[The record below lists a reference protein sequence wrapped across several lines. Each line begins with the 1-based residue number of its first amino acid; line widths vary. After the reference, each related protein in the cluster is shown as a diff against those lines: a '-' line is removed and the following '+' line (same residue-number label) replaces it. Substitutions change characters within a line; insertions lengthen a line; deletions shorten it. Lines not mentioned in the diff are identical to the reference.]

1 MARKR
6 SVFVCDE
13 CGGSQPKW
21 AGQCPDCKAWNSFK
35 QLTLDASASGPSG
48 PGASAFGERAR
59 ARRLSEV
66 GTEGVARLELGIGE
80 FDRVLGGGIVPG
92 SLVLLGGEPGI
103 GKSTLVLQA
112 AAMLGAGHGPVLYV
126 SGEESAE
133 QIKLRAERMD
143 LGTDGLYLLSETQL
157 DAMLAEVER
166 IAPRALIVDSIQTV
180 YLDSVA
186 STAGSVSQVRE
197 CGNRLMR
204 LAKQSHVPV
213 ILIGHVTKTGEI
225 AGPRV
230 LEHMV
235 DVVLYLEGDRFHSH
249 RLLRSVKNRHGNTHE
264 VGVFEMR
271 GRGLIEVPNPSEV
284 FLAERL
290 TGVAGST
297 VTVTMEGSRPLLV
310 EVQALVTEASAQVPR
325 RTANGIDFNRL
336 ILLTAVLTKRYGLPL
351 GARDVFVNVVGGLR
365 IGEPAVDL
373 AVATAI
379 ASSIKNAEVPDDMA
393 VIGEVGLSGELRSV
407 AHLERRLAEAR
418 NLGFKRALVPAT
430 ALRGDLNRQGLD
442 VLGARTLGQALDLAL
457 FAGNAPARV
466 ASEAEGQARS
476 AKPD

>member
-1 MARKR
+1 MAKTRT
-6 SVFVCDE
+6 VFVCEE
-13 CGGSQPKW
+13 CGGSQHKW
-21 AGQCPDCKAWNSFK
+21 VGQCPDCKAWNSFK
-35 QLTLDASASGPSG
+35 QLRLDPSA
-48 PGASAFGERAR
+48 AKAAERLAGEAGLIQVRAR
-59 ARRLSEV
+59 PLEEI
-66 GTEGVARLELGIGE
+66 GTEGVARLGMGISEL
-80 FDRVLGGGIVPG
+80 DRVLGGGIVPG

-112 AAMLGAGHGPVLYV
+112 AARLAGEVGPVLYV

-133 QIKLRAERMD
+133 QIKLRAQRMEM
-143 LGTDGLYLLSETQL
+143 GTAGLYLLSETNL
-157 DAMLAEVER
+157 DAVLAEVER
-166 IAPRALIVDSIQTV
+166 LSPRALVVDSIQTV
-180 YLDSVA
+180 YLDAVS

-204 LAKQSHVPV
+204 LAKQTHLPV
-213 ILIGHVTKTGEI
+213 ILIGHVTKSGEI

-290 TGVAGST
+290 TGVAGSA

-310 EVQALVTEASAQVPR
+310 EIQALVTEASAQVPR
-325 RTANGIDFNRL
+325 RTANGVDFNRL

-351 GARDVFVNVVGGLR
+351 GARDVFVNVVGGLK
-365 IGEPAVDL
+365 IGEPAIDL

-379 ASSIKNAEVPDDMA
+379 ASSAKNAEVPEEMA
-393 VIGEVGLSGELRSV
+393 VLGEVGLSGELRSV
-407 AHLERRLAEAR
+407 AQIERRLGEAR
-418 NLGFKRALVPAT
+418 SLGFKRALLPAT
-430 ALRGDLNRQGLD
+430 ALRGDLDGQGLEL
-442 VLGARTLGQALDLAL
+442 LGARTLGQALDLAL
-457 FAGNAPARV
+457 F
-466 ASEAEGQARS
+466 EQ
-476 AKPD
+476 D